1 MQFIRHWKKFLALAL
16 VGLLSSWL
24 ISCDSGNNATSNN
37 TSCNTSGSAEVEFW
51 TMQLSPKFDDYFN
64 MLISEFEAENPGTTV
79 NWVDVPWADMETKI
93 LAAVSAG
100 NAPDVVNLNPNFASQ
115 LATKGAWLTLDDKLS
130 DEDKAVYLPKIF
142 EATQLN
148 GDCVGFPWYLTAR
161 VTLYNTDI
169 FEAAGVAEPPA
180 TFEELATVA
189 KQIKDETGKYAF
201 FISFVPEDAADV
213 LQSFV
218 QMGVPLVDDEGN
230 AAFNTPEGKAVFQY
244 WADLYQQELLP
255 REVLTQGHQQAIQLY
270 QSGQT
275 AILASGAEFLS
286 SIETNAPDIAAATQS
301 APQISGST
309 GKKNVAAM
317 DLVIPKSTDVEEAA
331 LKFATFVTNDEN
343 QLAFAKEAN
352 VLPSTVN
359 AMADSYFTD
368 LPESASPV
376 EVARAVSAGQLED
389 AAVLIP
395 AMEDVKV
402 LQKAIYDNLQA
413 AMLGDKTVD
422 QAVADAADEWNNR

>member
-24 ISCDSGNNATSNN
+24 ISCGSGDNAS
-37 TSCNTSGSAEVEFW
+37 SDNTSGSAEVEFW

-64 MLISEFEAENPGTTV
+64 TLISEFEAENPGTTV

-115 LATKGAWLTLDDKLS
+115 LATRGAWLTLDDKLS
-130 DEDKAVYLPKIF
+130 DEEKAVYLPKIF

-148 GDCVGFPWYLTAR
+148 GDSFGFPWYLTAR

-169 FEAAGVAEPPA
+169 FEEAGVAEPPA

-244 WADLYQQELLP
+244 WTDLYQQELLP

-286 SIETNAPDIAAATQS
+286 SIETNAPDIAAATKS

-331 LKFATFVTNDEN
+331 LKFAIFVTNDEN

-376 EVARAVSAGQLED
+376 EVARSVSASQLDD

>member
-1 MQFIRHWKKFLALAL
+1 MSFIRHWKKFVALAL
-16 VGLLSSWL
+16 VGLLSTWL
-24 ISCDSGNNATSNN
+24 ISCDRGSTTS
-37 TSCNTSGSAEVEFW
+37 SEASSSSEVEFW

-64 MLISEFEAENPGTTV
+64 TLIGEFEAENPGTTI

-93 LAAVSAG
+93 LAAVSAN

-115 LATKGAWLTLDDKLS
+115 LATKGAWLTLDDKLT
-130 DEDKAVYLPKIF
+130 DEEKAVYLPKIF
-142 EATQLN
+142 EATQIDGN
-148 GDCVGFPWYLTAR
+148 SFGFPWYLTAR
-161 VTLYNTDI
+161 VTLYNTEI
-169 FEAAGVAEPPA
+169 FEEAGITEPPA
-180 TFEELATVA
+180 TFEELADVA

-213 LQSFV
+213 LQSFI
-218 QMGVPLVDDEGN
+218 QMGVPLVDDAGN

-244 WADLYQQELLP
+244 WTDLYQQELLP

-270 QSGQT
+270 QSGET

-286 SIETNAPDIAAATQS
+286 SIETNAPDIAAATKS

-317 DLVIPKSTDVEEAA
+317 DLVIPKSTDAEESA

-343 QLAFAKEAN
+343 QLEFAKAAN
-352 VLPSTVN
+352 VLPSTVE
-359 AMADSYFTD
+359 AMSDSYFTD
-368 LPESASPV
+368 LPENASPV
-376 EVARAVSAGQLED
+376 EVARSVSASQLDD

-395 AMEDVKV
+395 AMEDVKT
-402 LQKAIYDNLQA
+402 LQKVVYDNLQA

-422 QAVADAADEWNNR
+422 EAVADAAAEWNER

>member
-1 MQFIRHWKKFLALAL
+1 MSFIRHWKRFIAFAL

-24 ISCDSGNNATSNN
+24 ISCGSAT
-37 TSCNTSGSAEVEFW
+37 TSPSENPDSAEVEFW

-64 MLISEFEAENPGTTV
+64 TLIDDFEAENPDIAV
-79 NWVDVPWADMETKI
+79 KWVDVPWGDMETKI

-115 LATKGAWLTLDDKLS
+115 LASKGAWLTLDDKLS
-130 DEDKAVYLPKIF
+130 PEEQAVYLPKIW

-148 GDCVGFPWYLTAR
+148 GESFGFPWYLTAR
-161 VTLYNTDI
+161 VTLYNTEI
-169 FEAAGVAEPPA
+169 FEEAGISEPPA
-180 TFEELATVA
+180 TFEDLAEVA
-189 KQIKDETGKYAF
+189 KQVKDKTGKYAF

-218 QMGVPLVDDEGN
+218 QMGVPLVDDDGN
-230 AAFNTPEGKAVFQY
+230 AAFNTPAGRQVFQY
-244 WADLYQQELLP
+244 WTDLYQQELLP

-270 QSGQT
+270 QSGET

-286 SIETNAPDIAAATQS
+286 SIESNAPDIAAATKS

-317 DLVIPKSTDVEEAA
+317 DLVIPKSTDAEAAA
-331 LKFATFVTNDEN
+331 LKFATYVTNNAN
-343 QLAFAKEAN
+343 QLEFAKAAN
-352 VLPSTVN
+352 VLPSTVG
-359 AMADSYFTD
+359 AMEDSYFS
-368 LPESASPV
+368 EVSAEATPV
-376 EVARAVSAGQLED
+376 EVARSVSASQLED

-395 AMEDVKV
+395 AMEDVKE
-402 LQKAIYDNLQA
+402 LQKIVYDNLQA
-413 AMLGDKTVD
+413 SMLGDKTVD
-422 QAVADAADEWNNR
+422 EAVADAAEEWNNR